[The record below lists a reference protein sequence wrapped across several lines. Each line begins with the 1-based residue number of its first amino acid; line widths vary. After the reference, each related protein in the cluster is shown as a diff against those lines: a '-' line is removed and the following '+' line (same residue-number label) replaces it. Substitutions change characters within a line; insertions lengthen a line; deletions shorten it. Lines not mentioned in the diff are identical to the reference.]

1 MNRLLFHVSQ
11 TMIKNPSTLLFIL
24 SAIDIETPLLNVGED
39 FQALVSIAVNPS
51 YFFVQNTLFTH
62 DLEKLA
68 QSMK

>member
-1 MNRLLFHVSQ
+1 MIETPFKIKIRL
-11 TMIKNPSTLLFIL
+11 IFI
-24 SAIDIETPLLNVGED
+24 SALPIIDIETPLLNVGED

-51 YFFVQNTLFTH
+51 YFFVQNTLYTH

>member
-1 MNRLLFHVSQ
+1 MPLVSDVYQ
-11 TMIKNPSTLLFIL
+11 DESEDDCPTPISYPT
-24 SAIDIETPLLNVGED
+24 IDIETPLFNVGED

-51 YFFVQNTLFTH
+51 YFFLQNTFYTR